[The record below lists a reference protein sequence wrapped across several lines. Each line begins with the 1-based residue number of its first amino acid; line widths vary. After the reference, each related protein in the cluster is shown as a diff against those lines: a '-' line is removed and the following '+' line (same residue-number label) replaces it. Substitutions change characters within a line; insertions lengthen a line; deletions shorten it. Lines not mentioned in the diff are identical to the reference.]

1 MHNYGEARV
10 EKKQVTI
17 KTKATPEQIW
27 KLWSDVDNWNS
38 WDTQTEY
45 SSLNGDF
52 EVGTELIIKPAGGP
66 KSKCKL
72 IEVSPKKSFTVLGS
86 LPLTKMYF
94 IHELEKKGSETSIT
108 HSVEMKGPLTFMFS
122 RIIGK
127 NMEEELKEAMDNLAK
142 MAENS

>member
-1 MHNYGEARV
+1 MW
-10 EKKQVTI
+10 KKQVTI

-27 KLWSDVDNWNS
+27 KLWSDVDKWNS

-52 EVGTELIIKPAGGP
+52 KAGTELIIKPKDAP

-72 IEVSPKKSFTVLGS
+72 LEVKPEKSFTVFAP
-86 LPLTKMYF
+86 LPLAKMYF
-94 IHELEKKGSETSIT
+94 IHTMEEKNSELFVT
-108 HSVEMKGPLTFMFS
+108 HRVEMTGILTFLFS

-127 NMEEELKEAMDNLAK
+127 NLEKDLKEAMENLSK
-142 MAENS
+142 MAENN